1 MDILANPEI
10 RYLFQIL
17 LAFLLGSL
25 VGLEREY
32 IGKEAGIR
40 TFSLVCIGSML
51 FTTLSRE
58 GFLDI
63 NGGIVDPSKVAS
75 GIVMG
80 IGFLASGI
88 IIFRGAQIEGL
99 TTAAGLWIV
108 AAIGMAIGC
117 RLYYLAT
124 ISTLFAFIILSLSRK
139 LKIDKAGDRE

>member
-10 RYLFQIL
+10 RFLFQIL

-25 VGLEREY
+25 IGMEREY

-63 NGGIVDPSKVAS
+63 NGNVDPSRIAS
-75 GIVMG
+75 GMVMG
-80 IGFLASGI
+80 IGFLVSGI
-88 IIFRGAQIEGL
+88 IIFRGGQIEGL

-117 RLYYLAT
+117 QFYYLAT
-124 ISTLFAFIILSLSRK
+124 ISTLITFIILSLSKK
-139 LKIDKAGDRE
+139 LKIDKIETKK